1 MLTTLMADM
10 KNAMKNKEK
19 DRLQALRNMISNIKA
34 KQIDSGKTLTDDE
47 SVKLVQGMA
56 KKLKDSIEQYKNGGR
71 EDLAENEQK
80 ELSVVESY
88 LPDQL
93 SEDEL
98 RKIVQIT
105 IDDSGAKSMADMK
118 MIMPILMPKITGK
131 GDGKLAS
138 NIVREIL
145 KG

>member
-88 LPDQL
+88 LPEQL
-93 SEDEL
+93 SEDDL
-98 RKIVQIT
+98 RKIVQKT

>member
-1 MLTTLMADM
+1 MLTTLMTDM

-34 KQIDSGKTLTDDE
+34 KQIDFGKTLTDDE

-71 EDLAENEQK
+71 EDLAQNEQN
-80 ELSVVESY
+80 ELNVVKSY
-88 LPDQL
+88 LPKQL
-93 SEDEL
+93 NEDEL
-98 RKIVQIT
+98 RVIVKNT
-105 IDDSGAKSMADMK
+105 IAESGATSMADMK
-118 MIMPILMPKITGK
+118 KVMPLLMPKISGK

-145 KG
+145 QG

>member
-1 MLTTLMADM
+1 MADM

-88 LPDQL
+88 LPEQL
-93 SEDEL
+93 SEDDL
-98 RKIVQIT
+98 RKIVQKT
-105 IDDSGAKSMADMK
+105 IDDSGAKSMADIK
-118 MIMPILMPKITGK
+118 MIMPILMPKIAGK

>member
-1 MLTTLMADM
+1 
-10 KNAMKNKEK
+10 
-19 DRLQALRNMISNIKA
+19 
-34 KQIDSGKTLTDDE
+34 
-47 SVKLVQGMA
+47 MA

-88 LPDQL
+88 LPEQL
-93 SEDEL
+93 SEDDL
-98 RKIVQIT
+98 RKIVQKT
-105 IDDSGAKSMADMK
+105 IDDSGAKSMADIK
-118 MIMPILMPKITGK
+118 MIMPILMPKIAGK

-145 KG
+145 QG